1 MQSTFDERNWLAWLV
16 KVRILILT
24 FLLAIQLTV
33 AHLTPAPFP
42 VRLFVSTIL
51 LWFVLAIFYA
61 LLLAFWQ
68 EHRLQASL
76 QVLTDLVLVSLV
88 VHETGGWDS
97 SLNFLYPLVI
107 IVAGILLP
115 RVWAHLVAALA
126 FILYGTVLELN
137 YYGVVK
143 SYCTTHPELKTLQ
156 AIIFVNLFAY
166 IAIAYLAGLLSTKLR
181 QARVQLR
188 NASGALENLQIL
200 HENIIQSISS
210 GLITTGL
217 DGHITLVNS
226 AAQKLLE
233 RTSAQLVG
241 KPVNTVFLDPL
252 PNAESQQAHAEVRF
266 DTTSAFR
273 KTVRIRVATLNVPD
287 RGTLGFVYAM
297 DDLTEIRRLERE
309 VRMQDRL
316 AAVGRLAAAIAHE
329 IRNPLTSIAGSVSML
344 SGIPEMN
351 QEHRQLL
358 DIVTRESQRLNS
370 IITDFLAYSRGK
382 QYHFEKA
389 DLVPLLEDTL
399 TLMRHRMTAENT
411 GILIESQLDAREAW
425 TLADGD
431 RIKQVFWNFGEN
443 AVRAMQQGG
452 TLKVTLERLKED
464 WQISFADTGTG
475 MTPQQT
481 GKESSNPSNQT
492 SRVAPAWVWP
502 SSTRSCRPTKA
513 KSGRGP
519 NPDREL
525 LLFCGSA
532 DLTRNG
538 KPRVFHRP
546 ESLRQTRRPHNS
558 PPQVQG
564 GLVAN
569 ILVCDDER
577 SICEMLDIALRRDG
591 HRVETVQS
599 GQAAKNKIDGA
610 LYDLIITDI
619 KMPNIDGI
627 EVLRHAHR
635 VSPDTSVILITAVDD
650 YEAAVEAVKAG
661 GASDYIRKSPGLVDE
676 IKLAINRVLEKLVLS
691 KQNFALRR
699 DAASHNSLDNI
710 IGSSR
715 AMEKLKQTV
724 RTVASTASTVLI
736 PRRKRYW

>member
-24 FLLAIQLTV
+24 FLLAIQLAV
-33 AHLTPAPFP
+33 AHLTPAPLS

-51 LWFVLAIFYA
+51 LWFALSIFYTV
-61 LLLAFWQ
+61 LLSFWQ
-68 EHRLQASL
+68 EHRLQAAL
-76 QVLTDLVLVSLV
+76 QVLTDLALVSLV

-137 YYGVVK
+137 YYGLVK

-166 IAIAYLAGLLSTKLR
+166 VAIAYLAGLLTTKLR

-217 DGHITLVNS
+217 DGRITLVNS

-233 RTSAQLVG
+233 CTPDQLLG
-241 KPVNTVFLDPL
+241 KPVDKLFLDAL
-252 PNAESQQAHAEVRF
+252 PNAESQQTHAEVRF
-266 DTTSAFR
+266 DTTTAFR
-273 KTVRIRVATLNVPD
+273 KTVRVRVATLNVPD
-287 RGTLGFVYAM
+287 RGALGYVYAL

-309 VRMQDRL
+309 VRLQDRL

-351 QEHRQLL
+351 AEHRQLL
-358 DIVTRESQRLNS
+358 DIVTRESQRLNG

-382 QYHFEKA
+382 QYRFEKT

-411 GILIESQLDAREAW
+411 GILIESRFDVREAW

-431 RIKQVFWNFGEN
+431 KIKQVFWNFGEN
-443 AVRAMQQGG
+443 AVRAMRNGG
-452 TLKVTLERLKED
+452 TLKVAIERLKDD
-464 WQISFADTGTG
+464 WQVSFADTGTG
-475 MTPQQT
+475 MTSQQMEKIFEPFQSNFEGGT
-481 GKESSNPSNQT
+481 GLGLAVVYQIVQAHEGKVWARSKPEQGTTFVLRLRRCDSERHTNRSPSISSFA
-492 SRVAPAWVWP
+492 APAAP
-502 SSTRSCRPTKA
+502 AQLATAAAEGRS
-513 KSGRGP
+513 RG
-519 NPDREL
+519 
-525 LLFCGSA
+525 
-532 DLTRNG
+532 
-538 KPRVFHRP
+538 
-546 ESLRQTRRPHNS
+546 
-558 PPQVQG
+558 
-564 GLVAN
+564 
-569 ILVCDDER
+569 
-577 SICEMLDIALRRDG
+577 
-591 HRVETVQS
+591 
-599 GQAAKNKIDGA
+599 
-610 LYDLIITDI
+610 
-619 KMPNIDGI
+619 
-627 EVLRHAHR
+627 
-635 VSPDTSVILITAVDD
+635 
-650 YEAAVEAVKAG
+650 
-661 GASDYIRKSPGLVDE
+661 
-676 IKLAINRVLEKLVLS
+676 
-691 KQNFALRR
+691 
-699 DAASHNSLDNI
+699 
-710 IGSSR
+710 
-715 AMEKLKQTV
+715 
-724 RTVASTASTVLI
+724 
-736 PRRKRYW
+736 

>member
-24 FLLAIQLTV
+24 FLLAIQLAV
-33 AHLTPAPFP
+33 AHLTPAPLP
-42 VRLFVSTIL
+42 VRLFVSTIF
-51 LWFVLAIFYA
+51 LWFALSIFYTV
-61 LLLAFWQ
+61 LLSFWQ

-76 QVLTDLVLVSLV
+76 QVLTDLALVSLV

-137 YYGVVK
+137 YYGLVK

-166 IAIAYLAGLLSTKLR
+166 VAIAYLAGLLTTKLR

-217 DGHITLVNS
+217 DGRITLVNS

-233 RTSAQLVG
+233 CTPDQLLR
-241 KPVNTVFLDPL
+241 KPVNKVFLDSL
-252 PNAESQQAHAEVRF
+252 PNAESQQTHAEVRF
-266 DTTSAFR
+266 DTATAFR
-273 KTVRIRVATLNVPD
+273 KTVRVRVATLNVPD
-287 RGTLGFVYAM
+287 RGPLGYVYAL

-309 VRMQDRL
+309 VRLQDRL

-351 QEHRQLL
+351 AEHRQLL
-358 DIVTRESQRLNS
+358 DIVTRESQRLNG

-382 QYHFEKA
+382 QYRFEKT

-411 GILIESQLDAREAW
+411 GILIESRFDVREAW

-431 RIKQVFWNFGEN
+431 KIKQVFWNFGEN
-443 AVRAMQQGG
+443 AVRAMRNGG
-452 TLKVTLERLKED
+452 TLKVAIEPLKDD
-464 WQISFADTGTG
+464 WQVSFADTGTG

-481 GKESSNPSNQT
+481 EKIFEPFQSNFEGGTGLGLAVVYQIVQAHEGKVWARSKPEQGTTLVLRLRRCDSERHMNSSPSIGNFA
-492 SRVAPAWVWP
+492 APAAP
-502 SSTRSCRPTKA
+502 AQLATAAAEGRS
-513 KSGRGP
+513 RG
-519 NPDREL
+519 
-525 LLFCGSA
+525 
-532 DLTRNG
+532 
-538 KPRVFHRP
+538 
-546 ESLRQTRRPHNS
+546 
-558 PPQVQG
+558 
-564 GLVAN
+564 
-569 ILVCDDER
+569 
-577 SICEMLDIALRRDG
+577 
-591 HRVETVQS
+591 
-599 GQAAKNKIDGA
+599 
-610 LYDLIITDI
+610 
-619 KMPNIDGI
+619 
-627 EVLRHAHR
+627 
-635 VSPDTSVILITAVDD
+635 
-650 YEAAVEAVKAG
+650 
-661 GASDYIRKSPGLVDE
+661 
-676 IKLAINRVLEKLVLS
+676 
-691 KQNFALRR
+691 
-699 DAASHNSLDNI
+699 
-710 IGSSR
+710 
-715 AMEKLKQTV
+715 
-724 RTVASTASTVLI
+724 
-736 PRRKRYW
+736 